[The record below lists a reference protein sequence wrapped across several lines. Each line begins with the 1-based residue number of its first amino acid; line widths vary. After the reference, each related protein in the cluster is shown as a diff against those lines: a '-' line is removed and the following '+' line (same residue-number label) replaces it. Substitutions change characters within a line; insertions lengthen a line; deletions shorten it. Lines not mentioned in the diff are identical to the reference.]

1 VSTSET
7 ISAAINFAALVFLGA
22 QVMLAR
28 RALGET
34 AKAQQQEWERQRKKA
49 SIEASVSTARYREAL
64 KAVLPW
70 NDRDPE
76 EMAAFLKEVNG
87 DHAKLYPVREYLNH
101 LVDIAVGV
109 KQGVFDLDTISML
122 EGGRIIDVV
131 ASYAPYIES
140 VRQEAHRPRIYED
153 IEDLAELIKAHRQ
166 ESPGGPGESH
176 PRAPTERSV
185 KVSLHSARLILD
197 LVRIRSSRPSGRT
210 CGAAVRSARATICGL
225 S

>member
-1 VSTSET
+1 MSTSET

-140 VRQEAHRPRIYED
+140 VRQEVHRPRIYED
-153 IEDLAELIKAHRQ
+153 IEDLAELIKVHRH
-166 ESPGGPGESH
+166 ESILLSQS
-176 PRAPTERSV
+176 RS
-185 KVSLHSARLILD
+185 
-197 LVRIRSSRPSGRT
+197 
-210 CGAAVRSARATICGL
+210 
-225 S
+225 

>member
-140 VRQEAHRPRIYED
+140 VRQEVHRPRIYED
-153 IEDLAELIKAHRQ
+153 IEDLAELIKVHRH
-166 ESPGGPGESH
+166 ESILLSQS
-176 PRAPTERSV
+176 RS
-185 KVSLHSARLILD
+185 
-197 LVRIRSSRPSGRT
+197 
-210 CGAAVRSARATICGL
+210 
-225 S
+225 

>member
-1 VSTSET
+1 VSTAET
-7 ISAAINFAALVFLGA
+7 ISAAINFAALVFLAA

-64 KAVLPW
+64 KSVLPW

-122 EGGRIIDVV
+122 EGGRIIDVI

-140 VRQEAHRPRIYED
+140 VRQEAHRPGIYED

-166 ESPGGPGESH
+166 ESLPLSQG
-176 PRAPTERSV
+176 RS
-185 KVSLHSARLILD
+185 
-197 LVRIRSSRPSGRT
+197 
-210 CGAAVRSARATICGL
+210 
-225 S
+225 